1 MTMPNQP
8 RRLQIVVSDE
18 ETGEEVAV
26 ANGVETLILLVAPD
40 TNKDQDFRRILIGD
54 ADTSV
59 QLLFDIL
66 NEVTERMERGTM
78 IDLSQVIDDH
88 LLLEV
93 TDELPLH

>member
-1 MTMPNQP
+1 MSMPNQP

-18 ETGEEVAV
+18 ETGEQVAV
-26 ANGVETLILLVAPD
+26 ANGVETLILLVAPG
-40 TNKDQDFRRILIGD
+40 TSEDQDHRRILIGD

-78 IDLSQVIDDH
+78 VDLSQVVDDH

>member
-1 MTMPNQP
+1 MGSPNQP

-26 ANGVETLILLVAPD
+26 ANGVETLILLLAPD
-40 TNKDQDFRRILIGD
+40 TSDEQDSRRILIGD

-66 NEVTERMERGTM
+66 NAVTERMERGTT

-93 TDELPLH
+93 TEELPLH

>member
-1 MTMPNQP
+1 MGSPNQP

-26 ANGVETLILLVAPD
+26 ANGVETLILLLTPD
-40 TNKDQDFRRILIGD
+40 TSDEQDSRRILIGD

-66 NEVTERMERGTM
+66 NEVTERMERGTT

-93 TDELPLH
+93 TEELPLH

>member
-1 MTMPNQP
+1 MRMTSQP

-40 TNKDQDFRRILIGD
+40 TNEDQDYRRILIGD

-78 IDLSQVIDDH
+78 VDLSQVLDDH

>member
-1 MTMPNQP
+1 MSMPSQP

-18 ETGEEVAV
+18 ETGEQVAI

-40 TNKDQDFRRILIGD
+40 TDEEQDHRRILIGD

-66 NEVTERMERGTM
+66 NEMTEKIERGTM
-78 IDLSQVIDDH
+78 IDVSQVIDDH

>member
-1 MTMPNQP
+1 MRFPSQP

-40 TNKDQDFRRILIGD
+40 TSQDQDYRRILIGD

-66 NEVTERMERGTM
+66 NEVTERMERGVM
-78 IDLSQVIDDH
+78 VDLSQVLDDH

-93 TDELPLH
+93 TDELPPH

>member
-1 MTMPNQP
+1 MSMPNQP

-18 ETGEEVAV
+18 ETGEQVAV
-26 ANGVETLILLVAPD
+26 ANGVETLILLVAPGA
-40 TNKDQDFRRILIGD
+40 NKDQDHRRILIGD

-59 QLLFDIL
+59 QLLFDIF
-66 NEVTERMERGTM
+66 NEMTEKIEHGTM

>member
-1 MTMPNQP
+1 MRVPSQP

-40 TNKDQDFRRILIGD
+40 TRLDQDYRRILIGD

-66 NEVTERMERGTM
+66 NEVTERMERGVM
-78 IDLSQVIDDH
+78 VDLSQVLNDH

-93 TDELPLH
+93 TDELPSH